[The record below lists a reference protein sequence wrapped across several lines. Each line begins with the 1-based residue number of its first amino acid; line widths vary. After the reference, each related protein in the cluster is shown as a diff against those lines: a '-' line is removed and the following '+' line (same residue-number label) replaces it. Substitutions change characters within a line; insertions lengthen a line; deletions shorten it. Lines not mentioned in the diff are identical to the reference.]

1 MVKASTNTNLPSI
14 IKKWV
19 SSSILN
25 ENISLSKSIDALK
38 KKKVNFI
45 DLKTFEE
52 FLENNKYEVDLEKTK
67 IKHLLGGGLG
77 FDKTGETMRFGGFAE
92 LQ

>member
-45 DLKTFEE
+45 DLKTFE
-52 FLENNKYEVDLEKTK
+52 
-67 IKHLLGGGLG
+67 
-77 FDKTGETMRFGGFAE
+77 
-92 LQ
+92 

>member
-1 MVKASTNTNLPSI
+1 MVKAYKNTNLPNV

-25 ENISLSKSIDALK
+25 DNISLNKSIDALK

-45 DLKTFEE
+45 DLKAFEE
-52 FLENNKYEVDLEKTK
+52 FIESNKYEVDLDKTK
-67 IKHLLGGGLG
+67 IKHLLGGMG
-77 FDKTGETMRFGGFAE
+77 FDKTGETMRFGGFVE
-92 LQ
+92 L

>member
-1 MVKASTNTNLPSI
+1 MKKYTNY
-14 IKKWV
+14 K
-19 SSSILN
+19 
-25 ENISLSKSIDALK
+25 
-38 KKKVNFI
+38 
-45 DLKTFEE
+45 E
-52 FLENNKYEVDLEKTK
+52 FLENNKYEVDLDKTK